1 MIIKAFVSFDFLF
14 ESLSIC
20 LNTQPT
26 IIVVMT
32 TVVLATVNYEEKNM
46 DDIPLG
52 AFISMTYRSHFVRI
66 NRKMKELG
74 LSAGQFFVLM
84 VLADKQGITQD
95 HLAGILLID
104 KGSIARAV
112 NVLEEKGIVKRIT
125 DENNRR
131 AVKLYL
137 TETGNKLIPDVVKI
151 DREWEEAAFSGLSE
165 EERKQAKLLL
175 YRISENSYK
184 AAYENGD
191 KKWKG
196 FPGKDQQ

>member
-1 MIIKAFVSFDFLF
+1 
-14 ESLSIC
+14 
-20 LNTQPT
+20 
-26 IIVVMT
+26 MT
-32 TVVLATVNYEEKNM
+32 TVVLATVNYEEQNM

-66 NRKMKELG
+66 NRRMKELE

-84 VLADKQGITQD
+84 VLADEQGITQD

-165 EERKQAKLLL
+165 TERKQAKLLL

>member
-151 DREWEEAAFSGLSE
+151 DREWEEAAFSGLSD